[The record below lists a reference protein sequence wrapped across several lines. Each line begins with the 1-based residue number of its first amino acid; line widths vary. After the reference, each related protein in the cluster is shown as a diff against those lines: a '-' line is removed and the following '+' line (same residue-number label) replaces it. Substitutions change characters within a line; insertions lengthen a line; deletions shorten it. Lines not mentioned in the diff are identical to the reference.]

1 MVEKGFF
8 NDETGERQSRKREC
22 LDSVLEA
29 IERQILKSGPTLTF
43 VQLPPGYGKTAI
55 PYSLSL
61 WAASLDELYL
71 ERSIHVLPLR
81 SIVEDSWGRFKR
93 GLRNLG
99 LQDHEVEGV
108 AGAQCMFI
116 HGSPFLQKALA
127 ITTLDTFTLL
137 AVKLP
142 PTEIRKIAHKRS
154 LGHYEVAR
162 GALFSSVVVFDEVHL
177 FFEERS
183 GKGYERPLTALLGL
197 IRALLVWCVP
207 VIIVT
212 ATLPQVWRQELKE
225 FFEGYAP
232 KPLAME
238 LTYGVNG
245 LTDKEFDSE
254 VSSASMHTRTFN
266 SDENYMKEIADA
278 ARSYERLLVVANTIE
293 RARALY
299 EKLKDYGPILLHSKF
314 TQGDR
319 EGRLERIRGKGGRWF
334 CISTQVIEAGVDISA
349 QALFTDIAPPC
360 ALIQRGGRCCR
371 PPYEKGEEGEVGVC
385 ISEEAIS
392 HAHKIY
398 DSNSLEKSRKV
409 LGKITSNFNWHSY
422 AEYMPLLESAYSE
435 RDRQGRRINHSQ
447 LTHMLKLLLDPR
459 WESTDAFN
467 LLLELGSLTRDE
479 PLITGVVCED
489 QEVSDG
495 MEALSKCRGRLIPL
509 ELKDL
514 LNILRRCGIKLL
526 TVDGKKGIELKSS
539 SKEMLYKL
547 YKEMLYGDVVAVQV
561 PPELY
566 DRERGLLI

>member
-8 NDETGERQSRKREC
+8 NDETGERKSRKREC

-29 IERQILKSGPTLTF
+29 IERQILKGGPTLTF

-61 WAASLDELYL
+61 WAASLDELHL

-81 SIVEDSWGRFKR
+81 SIVEDSWSRFKR
-93 GLRNLG
+93 GLRKLG
-99 LQDHEVEGV
+99 LQDHEAEGV

-116 HGSPFLQKALA
+116 HGSPFLQKTLA

-142 PTEIRKIAHKRS
+142 PAEMRKIAHKRS

-183 GKGYERPLTALLGL
+183 GRGYDKPLTALLGL
-197 IRALLVWCVP
+197 IRALLIWCVP

-212 ATLPQVWRQELKE
+212 ATLPQVWRQELKDNLQKI
-225 FFEGYAP
+225 AP
-232 KPLAME
+232 KPAVME

-245 LTDKEFDSE
+245 LTDKEFDDE
-254 VSSASMHTRTFN
+254 VSSANMRTGTFN
-266 SDENYMKEIADA
+266 SDESYMREIADA
-278 ARSYERLLVVANTIE
+278 ARSYERILVVANTIE

-319 EGRLERIRGKGGRWF
+319 EGKLKRIIDKGGRWF
-334 CISTQVIEAGVDISA
+334 CISTQVIEAGVDVSA
-349 QALFTDIAPPC
+349 QALFTDIAPLC
-360 ALIQRGGRCCR
+360 ALIQRSGRCCR
-371 PPYEKGEEGEVGVC
+371 PPYGKMEEGEVEIC
-385 ISEEAIS
+385 ISEEAIR
-392 HAHKIY
+392 HARKIY
-398 DSNSLEKSRKV
+398 DSNSLEKSREV

-422 AEYMPLLESAYSE
+422 AGYMPLLEGAYSG
-435 RDRQGRRINHSQ
+435 RDRHGRRIGHLH
-447 LTHMLKLLLDPR
+447 LTYMLKLLLDPR
-459 WESTDAFN
+459 WESADAFN

-495 MEALSKCRGRLIPL
+495 MEALSKYRERLIPL

-514 LNILRRCGIKLL
+514 LNIPRRCGIKLL
-526 TVDGKKGIELKSS
+526 TVDGKEDIELKSS
-539 SKEMLYKL
+539 SKEALYKL
-547 YKEMLYGDVVAVQV
+547 YKEMLYGDVIAVQV